1 MEKNTEIKEIKEI
14 KAPGEIK
21 LKKTKGIGFKILFM
35 SLVMGLLLIG
45 LLCISGQL
53 KSREQTYKSARYDI
67 ANSAGGSLNFTG
79 PVIAVPY
86 YQTWTENVY
95 KDGKQF
101 KETRSGSG
109 YEIIQADTTRANV
122 TLNSE
127 LRTVGIY
134 STPVFTGNAGINSTF
149 SYSNLKD
156 SGGCSYYQ
164 SQAVFAIRI
173 NNSSVMERP
182 VFYIN
187 DTPVNTDLYSINGE
201 QYIGAVFPVKEGKYN
216 LRISLAV
223 RGAEKISYTISS
235 KETYFKME
243 SDWPSP
249 GFTNYS
255 FLPDT
260 RTINDNGFTAEWHI
274 PFGTDNLHQYIGAD
288 LIESVNLYK
297 KLHRALTY
305 GFFFIIIPFLIL
317 FLFEIFAKI
326 QLHPMHYLL
335 SGAATVLFFLL
346 LLAISE
352 HCMFEPSYI
361 IAALVASVTV
371 SLYLISITKRYT
383 LGIIMMGIFIL
394 LYSFLYFS
402 LRSEDYALLLG
413 SIFAFSIL
421 VGLMYT
427 TRKVDWYKLE
437 RK

>member
-1 MEKNTEIKEIKEI
+1 MEKNTESKEIKEI
-14 KAPGEIK
+14 KQQK
-21 LKKTKGIGFKILFM
+21 SKGIGFKLLFM
-35 SLVMGLLLIG
+35 SLIMGLLLIG

-53 KSREQTYKSARYDI
+53 KSREKTYKNAKSEI
-67 ANSAGGSLNFTG
+67 ANSAGGILDFTG

-86 YQTWTENVY
+86 RHTWTENVY

-101 KETRSGSG
+101 KETKVDEA
-109 YEIIQADTTRANV
+109 YFIIQADNTRINV
-122 TLNSE
+122 NLNSE

-134 STPVFTGNAGINSTF
+134 SSPVFTGNAAINSIF
-149 SYSNLKD
+149 SYTKLNDSSNTI
-156 SGGCSYYQ
+156 YYP
-164 SQAVFAIRI
+164 SRAVFCIKI
-173 NNSSVMERP
+173 DNSSIMERP
-182 VFYIN
+182 VFTIN
-187 DTPVNTDLYSINGE
+187 EKQLSTDLYTINGA
-201 QYIGAVFPVKEGKYN
+201 QYIGSALPYTDGKYN
-216 LRISLAV
+216 FKVSLAL
-223 RGAEKISYTISS
+223 RGAEKISYYISS
-235 KETYFKME
+235 KETYFKLQ

-260 RTINDNGFTAEWHI
+260 RSITDNGFTAEWHI
-274 PFGTDNLHQYIGAD
+274 PFGTDDLHQYIGAD

-297 KLHRALTY
+297 KIHRALTY
-305 GFFFIIIPFLIL
+305 GFFFIFIPFLIL

-352 HCMFEPSYI
+352 HCMFEPSYV
-361 IAALVASVTV
+361 IAALAASVTV
-371 SLYLISITKRYT
+371 SLYLISITKKYT
-383 LGIIMMGIFIL
+383 LGIIMMLIFIL

-421 VGLMYT
+421 VGIMYV

>member
-1 MEKNTEIKEIKEI
+1 MEEIKEIKEI
-14 KAPGEIK
+14 KEK
-21 LKKTKGIGFKILFM
+21 TQKKSKGIGFKLLFM

-53 KSREQTYKSARYDI
+53 KSRENTYKKAKYDI
-67 ANSAGGSLNFTG
+67 ANSAGGTLDFTG

-86 YQTWTENVY
+86 RKTWTENVY

-101 KETRSGSG
+101 KETRTEDS
-109 YEIIQADTTRANV
+109 YKIIQADTSRINV

-149 SYSNLKD
+149 SYTKLND
-156 SGGCSYYQ
+156 SSDTVYYP
-164 SQAVFAIRI
+164 SKAVFCIKI

-182 VFYIN
+182 VFTIN
-187 DTPVNTDLYSINGE
+187 DKQLQTDLYTIFGA
-201 QYIGAVFPVKEGKYN
+201 QYIGVAFPYSEGKYN
-216 LRISLAV
+216 FKVSLAL
-223 RGAEKISYTISS
+223 RGAEKISYSISS

-260 RTINDNGFTAEWHI
+260 RSITDNGFTAEWHI
-274 PFGTDNLHQYIGAD
+274 PFGTDDLHQYIGAD

-352 HCMFEPSYI
+352 HTMFEPSYV
-361 IAALVASVTV
+361 IAALAASVTV
-371 SLYLISITKRYT
+371 SLYLISITKKYT
-383 LGIIMMGIFIL
+383 LGIIMMLIFIL

-421 VGLMYT
+421 VGLMYI

>member
-1 MEKNTEIKEIKEI
+1 MEEIKDIKDTKEKTEK
-14 KAPGEIK
+14 KA
-21 LKKTKGIGFKILFM
+21 KGIGFKILFM

-53 KSREQTYKSARYDI
+53 KSRENTYKKAKYDI
-67 ANSAGGSLNFTG
+67 ANSAGGSLDFTG

-86 YQTWTENVY
+86 RKTWTENVY

-101 KETRSGSG
+101 KETRTEDS
-109 YEIIQADTTRANV
+109 YKIIQADTTRINV

-134 STPVFTGNAGINSTF
+134 STPVFTGNAGINSSF
-149 SYSNLKD
+149 SYTKLSD
-156 SGGCSYYQ
+156 RSDITYYP
-164 SQAVFAIRI
+164 SKAVFCIKI

-182 VFYIN
+182 VFTIN
-187 DTPVNTDLYSINGE
+187 DKQLQTDLYTIFGA
-201 QYIGAVFPVKEGKYN
+201 QYIGAPLPYTEGKYN
-216 LRISLAV
+216 FKVSLV
-223 RGAEKISYTISS
+223 LRGAEKISYSISS
-235 KETYFKME
+235 KETYFKLQ

-249 GFTNYS
+249 GFTNYT

-260 RTINDNGFTAEWHI
+260 RSITDNGFTAEWHI
-274 PFGTDNLHQYIGAD
+274 PFGTDDLHQYIGAD

-352 HCMFEPSYI
+352 HCMFEPSYV
-361 IAALVASVTV
+361 IAALAASVTV
-371 SLYLISITKRYT
+371 SLYLISITKKYT
-383 LGIIMMGIFIL
+383 LGIIMMLIFVL

-421 VGLMYT
+421 VGIMYV
-427 TRKVDWYKLE
+427 TRRVDWYKLE

>member
-1 MEKNTEIKEIKEI
+1 MEEIKEKTE
-14 KAPGEIK
+14 
-21 LKKTKGIGFKILFM
+21 KKSKGIGFKLLFM
-35 SLVMGLLLIG
+35 SLIMGLLLTG

-53 KSREQTYKSARYDI
+53 KSREKTYKNARSEI
-67 ANSAGGSLNFTG
+67 ANSAGGILDFSG

-86 YQTWTENVY
+86 RKTWTENVY

-101 KETRSGSG
+101 KETRVDES
-109 YEIIQADTTRANV
+109 YLIIQADNTRINV
-122 TLNSE
+122 NLNSE

-134 STPVFTGNAGINSTF
+134 SSPVFTGNAGIYSTF
-149 SYSNLKD
+149 SYTKLND
-156 SGGCSYYQ
+156 SSDTIYYP
-164 SQAVFAIRI
+164 SKAVFCIKI

-182 VFYIN
+182 VFTIN
-187 DTPVNTDLYSINGE
+187 DKQLATDLFSILGD
-201 QYIGAVFPVKEGKYN
+201 QYIGTYLPYTDEKY
-216 LRISLAV
+216 IFKVTLAL
-223 RGAEKISYTISS
+223 RGAEKISYSISS
-235 KETYFKME
+235 KETYFKLQ

-260 RTINDNGFTAEWHI
+260 RSINDNGFSAEWHI

-335 SGAATVLFFLL
+335 SGAACVLFFLL

-352 HCMFEPSYI
+352 HTMFEPSYI
-361 IAALVASVTV
+361 TAALAASVTV

-383 LGIIMMGIFIL
+383 LGIIMMLIFIL

-413 SIFAFSIL
+413 SIFTLSIL
-421 VGLMYT
+421 AGLMYI

>member
-1 MEKNTEIKEIKEI
+1 MEKNTESKEIKEI
-14 KAPGEIK
+14 KQQ
-21 LKKTKGIGFKILFM
+21 KTKGIGFKLLFM
-35 SLVMGLLLIG
+35 SLIMGLLLIG

-53 KSREQTYKSARYDI
+53 KSREKTYKKAKSEI
-67 ANSAGGSLNFTG
+67 ANSAGGILDFTG

-86 YQTWTENVY
+86 RHTWTENVY

-101 KETRSGSG
+101 KETKVDEA
-109 YEIIQADTTRANV
+109 YLIIQADNTRINV
-122 TLNSE
+122 NLNSE

-134 STPVFTGNAGINSTF
+134 SSPVFTGNAAINSIF
-149 SYSNLKD
+149 SYTKLNDSSNTI
-156 SGGCSYYQ
+156 YYP
-164 SQAVFAIRI
+164 SRAVFCIKI
-173 NNSSVMERP
+173 DNSSIMERP
-182 VFYIN
+182 VFTIN
-187 DTPVNTDLYSINGE
+187 EKQLSTDLYTINGA
-201 QYIGAVFPVKEGKYN
+201 QYIGSALPYSEGKYN
-216 LRISLAV
+216 FKVSLAL
-223 RGAEKISYTISS
+223 RGAEKISYSISS
-235 KETYFKME
+235 KETYFKLQ

-249 GFTNYS
+249 GFTNYT

-274 PFGTDNLHQYIGAD
+274 PFGTDDLHQYIGAD

-335 SGAATVLFFLL
+335 SGAASVLFFPL

-352 HCMFEPSYI
+352 HTMFEPSYI
-361 IAALVASVTV
+361 IAALAASVTV
-371 SLYLISITKRYT
+371 SLYLISITKKYT
-383 LGIIMMGIFIL
+383 LGIIMMLIFVL

-421 VGLMYT
+421 VGIMYV

>member
-1 MEKNTEIKEIKEI
+1 MEEIKEIKEKTQK
-14 KAPGEIK
+14 KA
-21 LKKTKGIGFKILFM
+21 KGIGFKLLFM
-35 SLVMGLLLIG
+35 GLVMGLLLIG

-53 KSREQTYKSARYDI
+53 KSRENTYRKAECDI
-67 ANSAGGSLNFTG
+67 ATSAGGILDFTG

-86 YQTWTENVY
+86 RKTWTENVY

-101 KETRSGSG
+101 KETKSEES
-109 YEIIQADTTRANV
+109 YKIIQADTTRINV

-134 STPVFTGNAGINSTF
+134 SSPVFTGSAGINSAF
-149 SYSNLKD
+149 SYTKLND
-156 SGGCSYYQ
+156 SSDTIYYP
-164 SQAVFAIRI
+164 SKAII
-173 NNSSVMERP
+173 CIKIDNSSVMERP
-182 VFYIN
+182 VFSIN
-187 DTPVNTDLYSINGE
+187 DKQLQTDLFTILGE
-201 QYIGAVFPVKEGKYN
+201 QYIGSSLPYTDEKINFKVN
-216 LRISLAV
+216 LSL
-223 RGAEKISYTISS
+223 RGAEKINYSISS
-235 KETYFKME
+235 KETYFKLQ
-243 SDWPSP
+243 SDWTSP
-249 GFTNYS
+249 GFTNYT

-260 RTINDNGFTAEWHI
+260 RSITDNGFTAEWHI
-274 PFGTDNLHQYIGAD
+274 PFGTGDLYQTIGAD

-352 HCMFEPSYI
+352 HTMFEPSYI
-361 IAALVASVTV
+361 IAALAASVTV
-371 SLYLISITKRYT
+371 SLYLISITKRYI
-383 LGIIMMGIFIL
+383 LGIIMMLIFIL

-421 VGLMYT
+421 VGIMYV

>member
-1 MEKNTEIKEIKEI
+1 MEEIKEIKDTKEKSEK
-14 KAPGEIK
+14 KA
-21 LKKTKGIGFKILFM
+21 KGIGFKILFM

-53 KSREQTYKSARYDI
+53 KSRENTYKKAKYDI
-67 ANSAGGSLNFTG
+67 ANSAGGTLDFTG

-86 YQTWTENVY
+86 RKTWTENVY

-101 KETRSGSG
+101 KETRTEDS
-109 YEIIQADTTRANV
+109 YKIIQADTTRINV

-134 STPVFTGNAGINSTF
+134 STPVFTGNAGINSSF
-149 SYSNLKD
+149 SYTKLSD
-156 SGGCSYYQ
+156 RSDITYYP
-164 SQAVFAIRI
+164 SKAVFCIKI

-182 VFYIN
+182 VFTIN
-187 DTPVNTDLYSINGE
+187 DNQFATDLYTIFGA
-201 QYIGAVFPVKEGKYN
+201 QYIGVALPYSEGKYN
-216 LRISLAV
+216 FKVSLAL
-223 RGAEKISYTISS
+223 RGAEKISYSISS

-249 GFTNYS
+249 GFTNYT

-260 RTINDNGFTAEWHI
+260 RSITDNGFTAEWHI
-274 PFGTDNLHQYIGAD
+274 PFGTDDLHQYIGAD

-352 HCMFEPSYI
+352 HCMFEPSYV
-361 IAALVASVTV
+361 IAALAASVTV
-371 SLYLISITKRYT
+371 SLYLISITKKYT
-383 LGIIMMGIFIL
+383 LGIIMMLIFVL

-421 VGLMYT
+421 VGIMYV

>member
-1 MEKNTEIKEIKEI
+1 MEEIKEKTE
-14 KAPGEIK
+14 
-21 LKKTKGIGFKILFM
+21 KKSKGIGFKLLFM
-35 SLVMGLLLIG
+35 SLIMGLLLIG

-53 KSREQTYKSARYDI
+53 KSREKTYKKAKSEI
-67 ANSAGGSLNFTG
+67 ANSAGGILDFTG

-86 YQTWTENVY
+86 RRTWTENVY

-101 KETRSGSG
+101 KETRVDES
-109 YEIIQADTTRANV
+109 YLIIQADNTRINV
-122 TLNSE
+122 NLNSE

-134 STPVFTGNAGINSTF
+134 SSPVFTGNAGINSTF
-149 SYSNLKD
+149 SYTKLNDTSD
-156 SGGCSYYQ
+156 TTYYP
-164 SQAVFAIRI
+164 SRAVFCIKI
-173 NNSSVMERP
+173 DNSSIMERP
-182 VFYIN
+182 IFLIN
-187 DTPVNTDLYSINGE
+187 EKQLSTDLYTINGA
-201 QYIGAVFPVKEGKYN
+201 QYIGTDLPYTDGKYN
-216 LRISLAV
+216 FKVSLAL

-235 KETYFKME
+235 KETYFKLQ

-249 GFTNYS
+249 GFTNYT

-274 PFGTDNLHQYIGAD
+274 PFGTDSLHQYIGAD

-335 SGAATVLFFLL
+335 SGAACVLFFLL

-352 HCMFEPSYI
+352 HTMFEPSYI
-361 IAALVASVTV
+361 AAALAASITV

-383 LGIIMMGIFIL
+383 LGIIMMLIFVL

-421 VGLMYT
+421 VGIMYI